1 MRRMRLKKKKKLHSK
16 VLILLF
22 IILGIYFSL
31 KLLSNKITPILL
43 NYAENETRRIANII
57 VSKAVDSE
65 ILEIIDDN
73 FFLITKENGEIKS
86 IDFDPVKLN
95 NFLTKIIDKVQTN
108 LKLLEHG
115 EVDKLDLDNSE
126 LIYYDKEKLKEGIFY
141 EIPMGVIF
149 NNPFLNNLGPK
160 VPVKLTLMGEVISNL
175 ETKIT
180 NYGINNALIETSI
193 NLKLTEKVLLPI
205 SSKSINVEYNIPLSI
220 KMIQGSIP
228 NYYFNGLE
236 SKSIVVPVE

>member
-1 MRRMRLKKKKKLHSK
+1 MHLKKKKKLYSK

-31 KLLSNKITPILL
+31 KLLSSKITPILL

-65 ILEIIDDN
+65 ILEIIDDD
-73 FFLITKENGEIKS
+73 FFLITKEDGEIKS
-86 IDFDPVKLN
+86 IDFDPIKLN
-95 NFLTKIIDKVQTN
+95 TFLTSIIDKVQTN

-115 EVDKLDLDNSE
+115 EIDKLDLDNSE
-126 LIYYDKEKLKEGIFY
+126 LIYYDKEKIKEGVFY

-149 NNPFLNNLGPK
+149 NNPLLNNLGPK
-160 VPVKLTLMGEVISNL
+160 IPVKLTLMGEVISNL

-220 KMIQGSIP
+220 KMIQGRIP

>member
-1 MRRMRLKKKKKLHSK
+1 MRLKKKKKLHSK
-16 VLILLF
+16 ILILLF

-73 FFLITKENGEIKS
+73 FFLITKEDGEIKS

-126 LIYYDKEKLKEGIFY
+126 LIYYDKEKLKEGVFY

-149 NNPFLNNLGPK
+149 NNPLLNNLGPK

>member
-16 VLILLF
+16 ILILLF

-73 FFLITKENGEIKS
+73 FFLITKEDGEIKS

-126 LIYYDKEKLKEGIFY
+126 LIYYDKEKLKEGVFY

-149 NNPFLNNLGPK
+149 NNPLLNNLGPK